1 MARELE
7 ISVNER
13 LLGYLRESNGLW
25 ELEYEADWAGATDAF
40 DLSPALPRSRRVH
53 ADGASL
59 RPVQWYFDNLLPE
72 EALRSALA
80 KEARVPAEDA
90 FGMLAY
96 FGAESAGSLVLR
108 DRERPAAAERGLKP
122 LPLSE
127 LSRRIA
133 DLPQASLG
141 EKAPKKMSLAGA
153 QHKLPIVLD
162 GDQLFEPLPGTPSTH
177 ILKPNHL
184 LGDRYP
190 ASVMNEYFTMRLA
203 SAAGLVVPNTRRIYA
218 PQPVYIVERFDR
230 IRGDSPDDTR
240 RLHIIDTCQLLN
252 KAPAYK
258 YTAAHLDA
266 LAQAVA
272 LCREK
277 ALARQQLYR
286 WLAFNIIAG
295 NADNHLKNISFLVD
309 ASGIH
314 LAPAYDLLSTAV
326 YDTRAMADERAVWP
340 EVALTIPLERA
351 NTFAAVVRADVV
363 AAGRVLGLAEATAQR
378 LLDALLATV
387 PAAAARL
394 IAEIEAGSVRDTEA
408 SPAAKAAG
416 AQIPGEVRM
425 LRAIHRI
432 VIREMAERL
441 A

>member
-1 MARELE
+1 MTRELE
-7 ISVNER
+7 ISVNDR
-13 LLGYLRESNGLW
+13 LLGHLRENNGLW
-25 ELEYEADWAGATDAF
+25 ELQYATEWTSAADAF
-40 DLSPALPRSRRVH
+40 DLAPALPRDQRVH
-53 ADGASL
+53 SDGASL

-90 FGMLAY
+90 FGLLAY
-96 FGAESAGSLVLR
+96 FGAESAGSLVLS
-108 DRERPAAAERGLKP
+108 DCENAAAQERGLKP
-122 LPLSE
+122 LPLPE

-133 DLPQASLG
+133 NLPQSSLG
-141 EKAPKKMSLAGA
+141 ENAPKKMSLAGA

-162 GDQLFEPLPGTPSTH
+162 GDRLFEPLPRTPSTH

-184 LGDRYP
+184 LGDHYP

-203 SAAGLVVPNTRRIYA
+203 RESGLVVPNTRRIYV

-230 IRGDSPDDTR
+230 IRGNSPDDTH

-252 KAPAYK
+252 KAPAFK
-258 YTAAHLDA
+258 YAAAHLDT
-266 LAQAVA
+266 LAQAVG

-277 ALARQQLYR
+277 ALARQRLYG
-286 WLAFNIIAG
+286 WLAFNILAG

-314 LAPAYDLLSTAV
+314 LAPAYDLLCTAV

-340 EVALTIPLERA
+340 EVELTIPLERA
-351 NTFAAVVRADVV
+351 NTFATVARADLI
-363 AAGRVLGLAEATAQR
+363 AAGRALGLAEATAQR
-378 LLDALLATV
+378 QLNALLATV
-387 PAAAARL
+387 PAAAERL
-394 IAEIEAGSVRDTEA
+394 IGEIEAASARDAAA
-408 SPAAKAAG
+408 SPSAETARAYI
-416 AQIPGEVRM
+416 QGEVRM
-425 LRAIHRI
+425 LRAIHQI
-432 VIREMAERL
+432 VIRDMAERL